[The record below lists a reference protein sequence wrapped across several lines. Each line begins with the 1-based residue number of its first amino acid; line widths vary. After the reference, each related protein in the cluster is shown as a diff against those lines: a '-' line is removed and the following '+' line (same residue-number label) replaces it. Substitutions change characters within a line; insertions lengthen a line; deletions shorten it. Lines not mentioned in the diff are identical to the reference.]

1 MKLSSVLL
9 SKLLLTLKWA
19 INSPIWRENNISEG
33 LFQSRLSFRTE
44 MEQSQMMSSKRGDKR
59 QIKATNFDLSEFIN
73 RSVASL
79 RWIIVYSSILSMWRV
94 RPGPTQGL
102 RPWQWP
108 QGLSVIM
115 AATCS
120 TQSLYCKYA
129 FTLKANREREKTL
142 IFPPPPS
149 VSPSSVLQ
157 MLGSFCALCKWWV
170 RSGARGLNQAKIR
183 MFPL

>member
-1 MKLSSVLL
+1 
-9 SKLLLTLKWA
+9 
-19 INSPIWRENNISEG
+19 
-33 LFQSRLSFRTE
+33 
-44 MEQSQMMSSKRGDKR
+44 MEQSVRWRHLSRAQK
-59 QIKATNFDLSEFIN
+59 TNKSNKFWSLIN

-79 RWIIVYSSILSMWRV
+79 RWIIVYSSILSMCRV
-94 RPGPTQGL
+94 RPGPVQGPS
-102 RPWQWP
+102 RAHTGAPSMAVTT
-108 QGLSVIM
+108 GVIVIM

-129 FTLKANREREKTL
+129 FTLKAHREREKTL
-142 IFPPPPS
+142 SCPPPAS

>member
-1 MKLSSVLL
+1 MKLCSILL
-9 SKLLLTLKWA
+9 NKLLPTLKWA
-19 INSPIWRENNISEG
+19 INSPVWRENNISGG

-44 MEQSQMMSSKRGDKR
+44 MKQSVRWCHLSRAQK
-59 QIKATNFDLSEFIN
+59 TNKSNKFW
-73 RSVASL
+73 SL
-79 RWIIVYSSILSMWRV
+79 RVHQSISCISEVNYCVLFQPEHVQGPSRAHTGAPSMAV
-94 RPGPTQGL
+94 TTGVI
-102 RPWQWP
+102 
-108 QGLSVIM
+108 VIM

-129 FTLKANREREKTL
+129 FTLKAHREREKTL
-142 IFPPPPS
+142 SCPPPAS

-157 MLGSFCALCKWWV
+157 MLRSFCALCKWWI

>member
-9 SKLLLTLKWA
+9 SKLLPTLKRA
-19 INSPIWRENNISEG
+19 INSPVWRENNISGG
-33 LFQSRLSFRTE
+33 LLQSRLSFRAE
-44 MEQSQMMSSKRGDKR
+44 MEQCVRWCHLSRAQKTNKSNNLLFSQS
-59 QIKATNFDLSEFIN
+59 
-73 RSVASL
+73 
-79 RWIIVYSSILSMWRV
+79 SSIDQLHLWGDVLCTLSCVV
-94 RPGPTQGL
+94 RQGPTQGL

-108 QGLSVIM
+108 WGLSVIM

-129 FTLKANREREKTL
+129 FTLKTHREREKT
-142 IFPPPPS
+142 FRSPPPPS

-157 MLGSFCALCKWWV
+157 MLGSFCALCKWRV
-170 RSGARGLNQAKIR
+170 RSGTWCLNQAKIR